1 MFETMESHMSLTQI
15 SLDEATLAQLDAVA
29 TARSLSREE
38 TVREAIKSL
47 TEYELWFRRRVDKG
61 LQDIREGR
69 VLSSE
74 EVDRRAESRRIRL
87 LKSKGM
93 IA

>member
-1 MFETMESHMSLTQI
+1 MSLTQI

-38 TVREAIKSL
+38 TVREAIKNL
-47 TEYELWFRRRVDKG
+47 TEYELWFRRKVDKG
-61 LQDIREGR
+61 LQDIRESR

>member
-1 MFETMESHMSLTQI
+1 MSLTQI
-15 SLDEATLAQLDAVA
+15 SLDETTLAQLDAVA

-38 TVREAIKSL
+38 TVREAIKNL
-47 TEYELWFRRRVDKG
+47 TEYELWFRRKVDKG

-74 EVDRRAESRRIRL
+74 EVDCRAEARRVRL
-87 LKSKGM
+87 LKSEGM

>member
-1 MFETMESHMSLTQI
+1 MSLTQI
-15 SLDEATLAQLDAVA
+15 SLDETTLAQLDAVA

-47 TEYELWFRRRVDKG
+47 TEYELWFRRKVDKG

-74 EVDRRAESRRIRL
+74 EVDCRAEARRVRL
-87 LKSKGM
+87 LKSKRM

>member
-1 MFETMESHMSLTQI
+1 MSLTQI

>member
-1 MFETMESHMSLTQI
+1 MSLTQI

-47 TEYELWFRRRVDKG
+47 TEYELWFRRKVDKG
-61 LQDIREGR
+61 LQDIRKGR

-87 LKSKGM
+87 LKSNGM

>member
-1 MFETMESHMSLTQI
+1 MSLTQI
-15 SLDEATLAQLDAVA
+15 SLDETTLAQLDAVA

-38 TVREAIKSL
+38 TVREAIKNL
-47 TEYELWFRRRVDKG
+47 TEYELWFRRKVDNG

-74 EVDRRAESRRIRL
+74 EVDWRADARRVRL
-87 LKSKGM
+87 LLCKGM

>member
-1 MFETMESHMSLTQI
+1 MSLTQI
-15 SLDEATLAQLDAVA
+15 SLDETTLAQLDAVA

-38 TVREAIKSL
+38 TVREAIKNL
-47 TEYELWFRRRVDKG
+47 TEYELWFRRKVDKG

-74 EVDRRAESRRIRL
+74 EVDCRAEARRVRL

>member
-1 MFETMESHMSLTQI
+1 MSLTQI
-15 SLDEATLAQLDAVA
+15 SLDETTLAQLDAVA

>member
-1 MFETMESHMSLTQI
+1 MSLTQI
-15 SLDEATLAQLDAVA
+15 SLDETTLAQLDAVA

-47 TEYELWFRRRVDKG
+47 TEYELWFRRKVDKG

-69 VLSSE
+69 GLSSE
-74 EVDRRAESRRIRL
+74 AVDCRAEARRVRL
-87 LKSKGM
+87 LKSKRM

>member
-1 MFETMESHMSLTQI
+1 MSLTQI

-47 TEYELWFRRRVDKG
+47 TEYELWFRRKVDKG